1 MIYLKWLLIS
11 LLKFPLLITVPLVAP
26 ILSIF
31 TRPDFEEKGLYSWGG
46 LFRVYCTFDN
56 PPQGDR
62 GWINK
67 HCPFPGEFYGLKG
80 YINRTGWII
89 RNPIYGFAKVFS
101 IDYFGG
107 DCLDIKGNP
116 GISDKNKIPGTMF
129 ARLYDSEGK
138 VKAFEFYAV
147 WPWSSNRNLRMRF
160 GWKIKTDK
168 MITRG
173 WARHVMTANPFDGY
187 GERGTR

>member
-11 LLKFPLLITVPLVAP
+11 LVKLPLLLTVPFAAVL
-26 ILSIF
+26 ISIF
-31 TRPDFEEKGLYSWGG
+31 TKPDFEEKDIYEWGNLWG
-46 LFRVYCTFDN
+46 TFDN

-101 IDYFGG
+101 IDYTGG
-107 DCLDIKGNP
+107 DYLDIKGNP
-116 GISDKNKIPGTMF
+116 GISDKGKIPGTMF
-129 ARLYDSEGK
+129 ARLYDSEGR

-147 WPWSSNRNLRMRF
+147 WPWSTNRNLRMGF

-168 MITRG
+168 MQERG

-187 GERGTR
+187 GKREDR